1 MIRVAIFLVVSIII
15 IWFSWPS
22 LKKPSS
28 HGFPRFFAF
37 ESVLA
42 LVLLNLKYWFV
53 DPFSVRQIFSWG
65 CLCASLFLVIHAV
78 HLLRVVGKPGD
89 RLEDTTRLVQVGAYR
104 YIRHPM
110 YSSLL
115 FLGWGAYLK
124 APGWLTSILVLLASV
139 SLILTAKLDEMENLS
154 KFGDEYVAYM
164 EKTKM
169 FLPYLL

>member
-1 MIRVAIFLVVSIII
+1 MINAAVFLIISIII
-15 IWFSWPS
+15 VWFSLPS
-22 LKKPSS
+22 LKEPSS
-28 HGFPRFFAF
+28 YGFARFFAF

-42 LVLLNLKYWFV
+42 LVLLNLKYWFT

-65 CLCASLFLVIHAV
+65 CLCASLYLVIHAV
-78 HLLRVVGKPGD
+78 YLLRVVGKPGD

-124 APGWLTSILVLLASV
+124 APDWFTSILVLIATV
-139 SLILTAKLDEMENLS
+139 SLVLTAKVEERENLR
-154 KFGDEYVAYM
+154 KFGDEYRAYM
-164 EKTKM
+164 ENTKM
-169 FLPYLL
+169 FVPYLF

>member
-1 MIRVAIFLVVSIII
+1 MIRVAIFLIVSIII

-22 LKKPSS
+22 LNKPSS

-37 ESVLA
+37 ELVLA

-53 DPFSVRQIFSWG
+53 DPFSVQQIFSWG

-124 APGWLTSILVLLASV
+124 APGWLTSILVLLATV
-139 SLILTAKLDEMENLS
+139 SLILTAKLEERENLS
-154 KFGDEYVAYM
+154 KFGDEYVSYM

-169 FLPYLL
+169 FVPYLL